1 MGWKLVVS
9 RKLVSFPYCLYFLNW
24 EYYRRLRFHAYQTV
38 VLDKIFDFFQTASLL
53 SISNDRSI
61 KYVPNIPAGIQ
72 FSFPVVIARAR
83 KRVYS
88 MIIVVTLF
96 FISRKKKCNKKVIW
110 AKWVDSISIFVFS
123 LFLGRSTLGNAIV
136 YCNVPDHVRKSISF
150 AFLVLKFPARL
161 VQAARADEWTYRWCT
176 YGWHTSQP
184 TFRCQCDGKC
194 HHEAGSFM

>member
-61 KYVPNIPAGIQ
+61 KYVPNIPGIQ
-72 FSFPVVIARAR
+72 FSFPVVNARAR

-96 FISRKKKCNKKVIW
+96 FISRKKKKCNKKVIW
-110 AKWVDSISIFVFS
+110 AKWMDSISIFVFS
-123 LFLGRSTLGNAIV
+123 LFLGRSTLWKRYRALQST
-136 YCNVPDHVRKSISF
+136 RARSISF
-150 AFLVLKFPARL
+150 ASLVLKFLARL
-161 VQAARADEWTYRWCT
+161 VQAARVVERTYRRCT

-184 TFRCQCDGKC
+184 TFWCLCDGNC